1 MDEKTTP
8 GYLVWRMNQGK
19 GQEIAPYKE
28 SKQLVVPYMESVQE
42 EIRAQLESQNTSL
55 NFEVE
60 KLGPEKRKLVSNL
73 MAQEKS
79 LAKVEEKRDRLMTQL
94 LQQQKKGFEIY
105 KEQFTLLTIVKKKQT
120 IKMVKM
126 VEEASGAQKK
136 IAGLEKIND
145 ALHKQCS

>member
-1 MDEKTTP
+1 
-8 GYLVWRMNQGK
+8 
-19 GQEIAPYKE
+19 
-28 SKQLVVPYMESVQE
+28 MESVQE

-60 KLGPEKRKLVSNL
+60 KLGLEKRSWSK
-73 MAQEKS
+73 KS
-79 LAKVEEKRDRLMTQL
+79 S
-94 LQQQKKGFEIY
+94 EIY
-105 KEQFTLLTIVKKKQT
+105 KEQFTLLIIVKKKQA

-126 VEEASGAQKK
+126 VEEASSAQEK

>member
-1 MDEKTTP
+1 
-8 GYLVWRMNQGK
+8 
-19 GQEIAPYKE
+19 
-28 SKQLVVPYMESVQE
+28 
-42 EIRAQLESQNTSL
+42 
-55 NFEVE
+55 VE

-94 LQQQKKGFEIY
+94 LQQQKKGSEIY
-105 KEQFTLLTIVKKKQT
+105 EEQFTLLTIVKKKQT